1 MEKDEKRIRKES
13 EKDARAKS
21 GGNKGRI
28 KRMNRGKGKE
38 NSRRL
43 WIKLLCALLAVF
55 LTAAGLAACSCA
67 AGTQGETEE
76 QTLDWQEQ
84 YDLGIRLLNEGKYEE
99 AILAFTAAIDIAP
112 RQAALYV
119 ARGDAYL
126 AWANALQNEA
136 AAAGEEADGGSVQTL
151 DGTTVKELYE
161 NALEDYREA
170 VDLIESGEAEDGSD
184 ELLQEAQEKLE
195 QTEELLGG
203 APNETGEGAGEDGS
217 ADGEA
222 DGEEAVGGT
231 EEPQTR
237 RPTGYLLTWVYGEEE
252 QSGGQRQYVYDEQ
265 GRFSQEI
272 QIAEDGTPGNSTY
285 YYYDAAGNSLPSAY
299 VYEAPLEYDE
309 NGLVTAV
316 GWEDGTVTDRIL
328 YDAEGRLSEI
338 QFMFDQEGN
347 PAYYQRYFYD
357 GEGRLER
364 TEFYN
369 QGGSNL
375 SDVSEYRY
383 NSDGKVEEIVTT
395 TYYGSGQTGTGRERY
410 EYDSEGR
417 LLRSETST
425 GGEVY
430 IWADYVYD
438 ADGTLVQE
446 NHGTIDMEI
455 GSPYRI
461 DYLFEEP

>member
-1 MEKDEKRIRKES
+1 MN
-13 EKDARAKS
+13 
-21 GGNKGRI
+21 GGKTQKKCRGR
-28 KRMNRGKGKE
+28 
-38 NSRRL
+38 
-43 WIKLLCALLAVF
+43 WITAICLVITVF
-55 LTAAGLAACSCA
+55 LAAAGLTACACS
-67 AGTQGETEE
+67 GETAQTAAE
-76 QTLDWQEQ
+76 QNLDWQEQ
-84 YDLGIRLLNEGKYEE
+84 YDLGIRLLEEGKYEE

-112 RQAALYV
+112 RRAALYV

-126 AWANALQNEA
+126 AWADALLNEA
-136 AAAGEEADGGSVQTL
+136 AAAGGETDWSSVQTP
-151 DGTTVKELYE
+151 DGTPVDKLYE

-195 QTEELLGG
+195 QAEEQTGG
-203 APNETGEGAGEDGS
+203 SQSETDEGGGDDGP
-217 ADGEA
+217 ADGET
-222 DGEEAVGGT
+222 DGGETAGGA

-237 RPTGYLLTWVYGEEE
+237 RPTGYILTWVYGEEE
-252 QSGGQRQYVYDEQ
+252 QFGGQRQYVYDEQ
-265 GRFSQEI
+265 GRLSQEI

-299 VYEAPLEYDE
+299 VYEAPLEYNE

-338 QFMFDQEGN
+338 QFMFDQNGS

-357 GEGRLER
+357 SEGQLER

-383 NSDGKVEEIVTT
+383 NSDGKLEEVVTT

-438 ADGTLVQE
+438 TDGTLVQE